1 MAQESQLP
9 CCVGFW
15 ERTLGLCSLRTKAET
30 RGALPEKVFNS
41 EQVVFGAGEKF
52 FERCLSGKPSWPS
65 PKAEDTFFA
74 GEYDNL
80 FLSRVVQ
87 PG

>member
-1 MAQESQLP
+1 MFKSQ
-9 CCVGFW
+9 
-15 ERTLGLCSLRTKAET
+15 KAD
-30 RGALPEKVFNS
+30 VS
-41 EQVVFGAGEKF
+41 AGEKF

-65 PKAEDTFFA
+65 PMPEDTFFA